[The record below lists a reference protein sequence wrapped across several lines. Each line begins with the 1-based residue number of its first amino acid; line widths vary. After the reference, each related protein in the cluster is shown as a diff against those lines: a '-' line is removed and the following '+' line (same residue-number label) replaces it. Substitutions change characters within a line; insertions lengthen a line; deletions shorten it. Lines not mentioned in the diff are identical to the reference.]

1 MKQKGKCGGELNLRE
16 NDQVLRNLPSGEYDF
31 DNIFFYEKLW
41 DTSNSRSRKLRELD
55 SEIKSFLKLYHIY
68 H

>member
-1 MKQKGKCGGELNLRE
+1 MKQKEKCGGELNLRE
-16 NDQVLRNLPSGEYDF
+16 NDQVLRNLPSGEHDF

-41 DTSNSRSRKLRELD
+41 DTSNSRSRKLRELN
-55 SEIKSFLKLYHIY
+55 SEIKSFLKLYHVY